1 MGKAGLKSMWT
12 SRLLWRKFGQ
22 MVLPSLFLLIVFI
35 ITVFFFIIPKA
46 RSQYISQREIQI
58 KNLSEVALSV
68 IDVQNKLVEEGKRDV
83 VTAQKTALE
92 RIRQIKY
99 GTESTG
105 YFWVQNDKSI
115 VISHPITA
123 LENKTPENV
132 DPMYSEALRK
142 VMTMTDGI
150 VLDKKNKSIIYDWYN
165 DTSASYGKKMSYLSY
180 YEPWG
185 WIIGNGVFID
195 DIQGDIDRLLFD
207 IVLIG
212 IILAVA
218 FFILSLLFSI
228 AIVRSKIN
236 AEKTQ
241 NALTESINK
250 VRTKEEQ
257 FEAIFNISPFSIVI
271 IRISDD
277 VILKVNPAFE
287 TLASLSSSE
296 LTGKSYRDLLFPVPE
311 EYEKLKKKFSTETY
325 KPHEIEKINFQIT
338 SKSGARK
345 DLVYSIVP
353 IVFDGEKCF
362 VSMIFDITEEK
373 ALQEQLAQSQKMDTV
388 GQLACGIAHDFNNM
402 LSGILGSAEVI
413 GMNQN
418 LDSEV
423 REYINIIINAAERA
437 SELTS
442 KLLAFSRR
450 GKIISSVIDIHECI
464 NSVIMLLK
472 RSIDKRIIIKE
483 SLLAERFKI
492 TGDPTLI
499 QNALLNLAINA
510 KDAMPDGG
518 SITIAT
524 REAYL
529 DDEFLKKYPH
539 ADKGLYLE
547 IDVSDTGSGI
557 SRENL
562 PKIFDPFFT
571 TKPVGK
577 GTGLGLAAVYGTVK
591 EHRGFIRVYSEE
603 NVGTVFRLYL
613 PLDSERNYEKEK
625 NESIII
631 PGKGRIMVVDDESV
645 IRNTAYGMLSSMGY
659 EVLLAQD
666 GEEALKIYKSENEKI
681 DLVILDMVMP
691 KISGKETFER
701 LKKIDKSVK
710 VIFSSGFSPEA
721 VAGDIRGIGTI
732 GFIQKPYRIVELS
745 KLIHEAIIS
754 ELKA

>member
-12 SRLLWRKFGQ
+12 SRLLWVKFTQ

-35 ITVFFFIIPKA
+35 ITLFFFIIPKA
-46 RSQYISQREIQI
+46 RAQYISQRELQI
-58 KNLSEVALSV
+58 KNLSEVAISV
-68 IDVQNKLVEEGKRDV
+68 IDAQNKLVEEGKKDV

-115 VISHPITA
+115 VISHPIAA

-132 DPMYSEALRK
+132 DPRYSDALRK
-142 VMTMTDGI
+142 VMKMTDGI

-165 DTSASYGKKMSYLSY
+165 DTAASYGKKMSYLSY

-218 FFILSLLFSI
+218 SFILSLLFSI

-241 NALTESINK
+241 NALAESINK
-250 VRTKEEQ
+250 VKTKEEQ
-257 FEAIFNISPFSIVI
+257 FETIFNISPFSIVI

-287 TLASLSSSE
+287 MLSSLSSSE
-296 LTGKSYRDLLFPVPE
+296 LTGKSYRDLLFPIPE
-311 EYEKLKKKFSTETY
+311 EYENLKKKISSETY
-325 KPHEIEKINFQIT
+325 NPHEIEKINFQLT
-338 SKSGARK
+338 SKSGTRK

-388 GQLACGIAHDFNNM
+388 GQLAGGIAHDFNNM

-418 LDSEV
+418 LDGEV

-464 NSVIMLLK
+464 SSVIMLLK

-539 ADKGLYLE
+539 ADMGLYLE

-603 NVGTVFRLYL
+603 NVGTVFRIYL

-625 NESIII
+625 AESIVIS
-631 PGKGRIMVVDDESV
+631 GKGRIMVVDDESV
-645 IRNTAYGMLSSMGY
+645 IRNTAYGMLSSKGY
-659 EVLLAQD
+659 DVLLAQD
-666 GEEALKIYKSENEKI
+666 GEEALKIYESENEKI

-721 VAGDIRGIGTI
+721 LAGDIRGIGAI

>member
-1 MGKAGLKSMWT
+1 MRNAGLKSMWT
-12 SRLLWRKFGQ
+12 SRLLWVKFTQ
-22 MVLPSLFLLIVFI
+22 MVLPALFLLILF
-35 ITVFFFIIPKA
+35 TVTLFFYVIPKT
-46 RSQYISQREIQI
+46 RDQYISQREIQI

-68 IDVQNKLVEEGKRDV
+68 IDAQNKLVEEGKRDV
-83 VTAQKTALE
+83 GSAQKTAIE
-92 RIRQIKY
+92 RIRQIRY

-105 YFWVQNDKSI
+105 YFWIQNSKSI
-115 VISHPITA
+115 VISHPVTEI
-123 LENKTPENV
+123 ENKTPDDVN
-132 DPMYSEALRK
+132 PKYSEALRK
-142 VMTMTDGI
+142 VMGMTDGI
-150 VLDKKNKSIIYDWYN
+150 VRDKRDQSIVYDWYN
-165 DTSASYGKKMSYLSY
+165 DMTGNYGKKMSYLSY

-195 DIQGDIDRLLFD
+195 DIQGDIDRLLSD

-218 FFILSLLFSI
+218 SFILSLLFSI
-228 AIVRSKIN
+228 ANVRSKIN
-236 AEKTQ
+236 AEKTET
-241 NALTESINK
+241 ALAESIMK
-250 VRTKEEQ
+250 VKTKEEQ
-257 FEAIFNISPFSIVI
+257 FETIFNISPFSIVI
-271 IRISDD
+271 VRISDD
-277 VILKVNPAFE
+277 IIMKVNPAFE
-287 TLASLSSSE
+287 TLSSLPSSE
-296 LTGKSYRDLLFPVPE
+296 IAGKSYRDLLFPIPE
-311 EYEKLKKKFSTETY
+311 EYENLKKKFTSGLDKSY
-325 KPHEIEKINFQIT
+325 EIEKINFQIT
-338 SKSGARK
+338 SKSGLRK

-388 GQLACGIAHDFNNM
+388 GQLAGGIAHDFNNM
-402 LSGILGSAEVI
+402 LSGIIGSAEVI
-413 GMNQN
+413 GMIPDLN
-418 LDSEV
+418 DEV
-423 REYINIIINAAERA
+423 REYINVIINAAERA

-450 GKIISSVIDIHECI
+450 GKIVSCVIDIHECI

-666 GEEALKIYKSENEKI
+666 GEEALKIYKSENGII

-721 VAGDIRGIGTI
+721 VAGDIRGMGAI

-745 KLIHEAIIS
+745 KLIHEAITS
-754 ELKA
+754 

>member
-1 MGKAGLKSMWT
+1 MEKAFLKSMWT
-12 SRLLWRKFGQ
+12 SRLLWVKFAQ
-22 MVLPSLFLLIVFI
+22 MVLPALFLLIIF
-35 ITVFFFIIPKA
+35 TVTLFFYIIPQT
-46 RSQYISQREIQI
+46 RSQYIAQREIQI
-58 KNLSEVALSV
+58 MNLSEVALSV
-68 IDVQNKLVEEGKRDV
+68 IDAQNKLVEEGKRDV
-83 VTAQKTALE
+83 ATAQKTALE

-115 VISHPITA
+115 VISHPISD
-123 LENKTPENV
+123 LINKTPDNV
-132 DPMYSEALRK
+132 DSKYSETLRK
-142 VMTMTDGI
+142 VMEMTDGI
-150 VLDKKNKSIIYDWYN
+150 VRDKKNKSIIYDWYN
-165 DTSASYGKKMSYLSY
+165 VTTDSYGKKMSYLSY

-185 WIIGNGVFID
+185 WIIGNGIFID
-195 DIQGDIDRLLFD
+195 DIQGDIDRLLSD
-207 IVLIG
+207 IVLVG
-212 IILAVA
+212 IILA
-218 FFILSLLFSI
+218 FTSFILSFLFSI
-228 AIVRSKIN
+228 ENVRSKIN
-236 AEKTQ
+236 AQKTQ
-241 NALTESINK
+241 SALAESMIK
-250 VRTKEEQ
+250 VKTKEEQ
-257 FEAIFNISPFSIVI
+257 FETIFNISPFSIAI

-277 VILKVNPAFE
+277 VILKVNTAFVE
-287 TLASLSSSE
+287 LSGLSLSMIS
-296 LTGKSYRDLLFPVPE
+296 GKTYHDIQFPFPQ
-311 EYEKLKKKFSTETY
+311 EYENLKKKYTLDKKSLSG
-325 KPHEIEKINFQIT
+325 IEKISFQMT
-338 SKSGARK
+338 AKSGARK

-353 IVFDGEKCF
+353 FVFEEHECF
-362 VSMIFDITEEK
+362 ASMIFDMTEEK
-373 ALQEQLAQSQKMDTV
+373 TLQEQLAQSQKMDTV
-388 GQLACGIAHDFNNM
+388 GQLAGGIAHDFNNM

-464 NSVIMLLK
+464 SSVIMLLK

-529 DDEFLKKYPH
+529 DDEFIRKYPH

-547 IDVSDTGSGI
+547 IDISDTGTGI

-603 NVGTVFRLYL
+603 NVGTVFRIYL

-625 NESIII
+625 AESIVI
-631 PGKGRIMVVDDESV
+631 PGRGRIMVVDDESV

-666 GEEALKIYKSENEKI
+666 GEEALKIYESEIEKI
-681 DLVILDMVMP
+681 DLVVLDMVMP

-721 VAGDIRGIGTI
+721 VAGDIRGKGAI

-745 KLIHEAIIS
+745 KLIHEAITS
-754 ELKA
+754 

>member
-1 MGKAGLKSMWT
+1 MRNAGVKSLWT
-12 SRLLWRKFGQ
+12 SRLLWRKFAQ
-22 MVLPSLFLLIVFI
+22 MVLPALFLLILF
-35 ITVFFFIIPKA
+35 TVTLFFYVIPKT
-46 RSQYISQREIQI
+46 RDQYISQREIQI

-68 IDVQNKLVEEGKRDV
+68 IDAQNKLVEEGKRDV
-83 VTAQKTALE
+83 GSAQKTAIE
-92 RIRQIKY
+92 RIRQIRY

-105 YFWVQNDKSI
+105 YFWIQNSKSI
-115 VISHPITA
+115 VISHPVTEI
-123 LENKTPENV
+123 ENKTPDDVN
-132 DPMYSEALRK
+132 PKYSEALRK
-142 VMTMTDGI
+142 VMGMTDGI
-150 VLDKKNKSIIYDWYN
+150 VRDKRDQSIVYDWYN
-165 DTSASYGKKMSYLSY
+165 DMTGNYGKKMSYLSY

-218 FFILSLLFSI
+218 SFILSLLFSI
-228 AIVRSKIN
+228 AIVRSRIN
-236 AEKTQ
+236 AEKTET
-241 NALTESINK
+241 ALAESIMK
-250 VRTKEEQ
+250 VKTKEEQ
-257 FEAIFNISPFSIVI
+257 FETIFNISPFSIVI
-271 IRISDD
+271 VRISDD
-277 VILKVNPAFE
+277 IIMKVNPAFE
-287 TLASLSSSE
+287 TLSSLPSSE
-296 LTGKSYRDLLFPVPE
+296 IAGKSYRDLLFPIPE
-311 EYEKLKKKFSTETY
+311 EYENLKNKFSSETD
-325 KPHEIEKINFQIT
+325 KSHEVEKINFQIT

-345 DLVYSIVP
+345 DLVYSIIP

-388 GQLACGIAHDFNNM
+388 GQLAGGIAHDFNNM

-413 GMNQN
+413 GMIPDLN
-418 LDSEV
+418 DEV
-423 REYINIIINAAERA
+423 REYINVIINAAERA

-450 GKIISSVIDIHECI
+450 GKIVSSVIDIHECI

-472 RSIDKRIIIKE
+472 RSIDKRIVIKE

-510 KDAMPDGG
+510 KDAMPEGG
-518 SITIAT
+518 ILTFLT
-524 REAYL
+524 RETYL
-529 DDEFLKKYPH
+529 DDELLKKYPH

-547 IDVSDTGSGI
+547 LGVSDTGTGI

-577 GTGLGLAAVYGTVK
+577 GTGLGLAAVCGTVK
-591 EHRGFIRVYSEE
+591 EHRGFINVYSEE
-603 NVGTVFRLYL
+603 NTGTVFRIYL

-625 NESIII
+625 IESVIIS
-631 PGKGRIMVVDDESV
+631 GKGRILVVDDESV

-666 GEEALKIYKSENEKI
+666 GEEALKIYASEDKKI

-745 KLIHEAIIS
+745 KMIHEAVTS
-754 ELKA
+754 K

>member
-1 MGKAGLKSMWT
+1 MKTAGLKRLWT
-12 SRLLWRKFGQ
+12 SRLLWRKFAQ
-22 MVLPSLFLLIVFI
+22 TVLPALFLLVVF
-35 ITVFFFIIPKA
+35 TVTLFFYIIPQT
-46 RSQYISQREIQI
+46 RTQYIAQREIQI

-68 IDVQNKLVEEGKRDV
+68 IDSQNHLVLEGKKDIN
-83 VTAQKTALE
+83 TAQKTALE

-105 YFWVQNDKSI
+105 YFWVQNNESI
-115 VISHPITA
+115 VISHPISEI
-123 LENKTPENV
+123 ENKTPDNV
-132 DPMYSEALRK
+132 DPKYSEALRK
-142 VMTMTDGI
+142 VMKMTDHI
-150 VLDKKNKSIIYDWYN
+150 VADKKNQSIIYDWYN
-165 DTSASYGKKMSYLSY
+165 DTTGSYGKKMSYLSY

-195 DIQGDIDRLLFD
+195 DIQSEIDRLLSD
-207 IVLIG
+207 IILVG
-212 IILAVA
+212 IILSVA
-218 FFILSLLFSI
+218 SFILSLLFSM
-228 AIVRSKIN
+228 AIVRSRID
-236 AEKTQ
+236 AEKTES
-241 NALTESINK
+241 ALADSIVK
-250 VRTKEEQ
+250 IKTKEEQ
-257 FEAIFNISPFSIVI
+257 FETIFNISPISIVL

-277 VILKVNPAFE
+277 VILKANPEFE
-287 TLASLSSSE
+287 KLSGLSSSE
-296 LTGKSYRDLLFPVPE
+296 ITGKSSREILLAMPD
-311 EYEKLKKKFSTETY
+311 EYERLKKNFMSANSLMCG
-325 KPHEIEKINFQIT
+325 IDKINFQMT
-338 SKSGARK
+338 LKSGVRK

-353 IVFDGEKCF
+353 IIYDGEKCF
-362 VSMIFDITEEK
+362 VAMIFDITEEK

-388 GQLACGIAHDFNNM
+388 GQLAGGIAHDFNNM

-413 GMNQN
+413 GMIPDLN
-418 LDSEV
+418 DEV

-450 GKIISSVIDIHECI
+450 GKIVSSVIDIHECI
-464 NSVIMLLK
+464 TSVIMLLK
-472 RSIDKRIIIKE
+472 RSIDKRIVIKE
-483 SLLAERFKI
+483 SLLSERFRI

-510 KDAMPDGG
+510 KDAMPEGG
-518 SITIAT
+518 TITIST
-524 REAYL
+524 RESYL
-529 DDEFLKKYPH
+529 DDNFLKKYPH

-547 IDVSDTGSGI
+547 IDVSDTGTGI
-557 SRENL
+557 SRENI

-603 NVGTVFRLYL
+603 NVGTVFRIFL
-613 PLDSERNYEKEK
+613 PIDSERNFEKEK
-625 NESIII
+625 TESVIIS
-631 PGKGRIMVVDDESV
+631 GKGRILVVDDESV

-666 GEEALKIYKSENEKI
+666 GEEALMIYESEKEKI

-710 VIFSSGFSPEA
+710 VVFSSGFSPEA
-721 VAGDIRGIGTI
+721 VAGDIRGKGAI

-745 KLIHEAIIS
+745 RLIHEAITS
-754 ELKA
+754 

>member
-1 MGKAGLKSMWT
+1 MKNAGLKSLWT
-12 SRLLWRKFGQ
+12 SRLLWAKFAQ
-22 MVLPSLFLLIVFI
+22 AVLPALFLLVVF
-35 ITVFFFIIPKA
+35 TVTLFFFIIPGTRA
-46 RSQYISQREIQI
+46 RYIAQREVQTR
-58 KNLSEVALSV
+58 NLSEVAISV
-68 IDVQNKLVEEGKRDV
+68 IESQKKLVEEGKKDIV
-83 VTAQKTALE
+83 SAKKTALE

-115 VISHPITA
+115 VISHPIKA
-123 LENKTPENV
+123 IENKTPDEV
-132 DPMYSEALRK
+132 DPKYSEALRK
-142 VMTMTDGI
+142 VMDMTDRVVSDKRNQSI
-150 VLDKKNKSIIYDWYN
+150 VYEWYN
-165 DTSASYGKKMSYLSY
+165 DMTGSYGSKMSYLSY

-185 WIIGNGVFID
+185 WIVGNGVFID
-195 DIQGDIDRLLFD
+195 DVQKDIDRLLSD

-228 AIVRSKIN
+228 AIVRSRIN
-236 AEKTQ
+236 AERTQ
-241 NALTESINK
+241 SALAESLSK
-250 VRTKEEQ
+250 VKTKEEQ
-257 FEAIFNISPFSIVI
+257 FETIFNISPFSIVI
-271 IRISDD
+271 INISDD
-277 VILKVNPAFE
+277 VILKANPAFE
-287 TLASLSSSE
+287 ELSGLSASLI
-296 LTGKSYRDLLFPVPE
+296 TGKSLRDIQFPFPE
-311 EYEKLKKKFSTETY
+311 EFEKLKNKYLSGSDESCG
-325 KPHEIEKINFQIT
+325 IDKINFQMT
-338 SKSGARK
+338 LKSGARK
-345 DLVYSIVP
+345 DLVYSLVP
-353 IVFDGEKCF
+353 FVFDDQKSI
-362 VSMIFDITEEK
+362 VSMIYDITEEK

-388 GQLACGIAHDFNNM
+388 GQLAGGIAHDFNNM

-413 GMNQN
+413 GMKTD
-418 LDSEV
+418 LDGEV

-464 NSVIMLLK
+464 SSVIMLLK
-472 RSIDKRIIIKE
+472 RSIDKRIVIKE

-518 SITIAT
+518 SITIST

-529 DDEFLKKYPH
+529 DDDFIKKYPH
-539 ADKGLYLE
+539 ADKGLHLE
-547 IDVSDTGSGI
+547 IDVSDTGAGI

-603 NVGTVFRLYL
+603 NVGTVFRIYL
-613 PLDSERNYEKEK
+613 PLDSEQKYEKEK
-625 NESIII
+625 VESVIIS
-631 PGKGRIMVVDDESV
+631 GKGRIMVVDDESV

-659 EVLLAQD
+659 DVLLAQD
-666 GEEALKIYKSENEKI
+666 GEEALKIYESEVEKI

>member
-1 MGKAGLKSMWT
+1 MRNAGLKSMWT
-12 SRLLWRKFGQ
+12 SRLLWVKFTQ
-22 MVLPSLFLLIVFI
+22 MVLPALFLLILF
-35 ITVFFFIIPKA
+35 TVTLFFYVIPKT
-46 RSQYISQREIQI
+46 RDQYISQREIQI

-68 IDVQNKLVEEGKRDV
+68 IDAQNKLVEEGKRDV
-83 VTAQKTALE
+83 GSAQKTAIE
-92 RIRQIKY
+92 RIRQIRY

-105 YFWVQNDKSI
+105 YFWIQNSKSI
-115 VISHPITA
+115 VISHPVTEI
-123 LENKTPENV
+123 ENKTPDDVN
-132 DPMYSEALRK
+132 PKYSEALRK
-142 VMTMTDGI
+142 VMGMTDGI
-150 VLDKKNKSIIYDWYN
+150 VRDKRDQSIVYDWYN
-165 DTSASYGKKMSYLSY
+165 DMTGNYGKKMSYLSY

-195 DIQGDIDRLLFD
+195 DIQGDIDRLLSD

-218 FFILSLLFSI
+218 SFILSLLFSI
-228 AIVRSKIN
+228 ANVRSKIN
-236 AEKTQ
+236 AEKTET
-241 NALTESINK
+241 ALAESIMK
-250 VRTKEEQ
+250 VKTKEEQ
-257 FEAIFNISPFSIVI
+257 FETIFNISPFSIVI
-271 IRISDD
+271 VRISDD
-277 VILKVNPAFE
+277 IIMKVNPAFE
-287 TLASLSSSE
+287 TLSSLPSSE
-296 LTGKSYRDLLFPVPE
+296 IAGKSYRDLLFPVPE
-311 EYEKLKKKFSTETY
+311 EYENLKKKFTSGLDKSY
-325 KPHEIEKINFQIT
+325 EIEKINFQIT
-338 SKSGARK
+338 SKSGLRK

-388 GQLACGIAHDFNNM
+388 GQLAGGIAHDFNNM
-402 LSGILGSAEVI
+402 LSGIIGSAEVI
-413 GMNQN
+413 GMIPDLN
-418 LDSEV
+418 DEV
-423 REYINIIINAAERA
+423 REYINVIINAAERA

-450 GKIISSVIDIHECI
+450 GKIVSCVIDIHECI

-666 GEEALKIYKSENEKI
+666 GEEALKIYKSENGII

-721 VAGDIRGIGTI
+721 VAGDIRGMGAI

-745 KLIHEAIIS
+745 KLIHEAITS
-754 ELKA
+754 